1 MLKYRGQF
9 RILYETDKR
18 TGQAA
23 EFTFI
28 PCRIRPGAN
37 IYRFNDDT
45 LAACIPGSR
54 TANRLLQEY
63 SNIFRPFQ
71 TGDAEAIFLF
81 DEANISQAAAIL
93 KARVKGKNLSPRPK
107 RKLNLSNEQRRVLS
121 ERMAE
126 VRKHNNYQGK
136 NALEKK

>member
-1 MLKYRGQF
+1 VLKYRGQF

-23 EFTFI
+23 EFTFA

-54 TANRLLQEY
+54 TANRLLQEHPG
-63 SNIFRPFQ
+63 IFRSFQ
-71 TGDAEAIFLF
+71 TGDSESSLLF
-81 DEANISQAAAIL
+81 DEKNIDRAAAIL
-93 KARVKGKNLSPRPK
+93 LPRVKGKNMSARPK
-107 RKLNLSNEQRRVLS
+107 RSYTLTEEQKRIRT
-121 ERMAE
+121 ERLKVYMRA
-126 VRKHNNYQGK
+126 
-136 NALEKK
+136 